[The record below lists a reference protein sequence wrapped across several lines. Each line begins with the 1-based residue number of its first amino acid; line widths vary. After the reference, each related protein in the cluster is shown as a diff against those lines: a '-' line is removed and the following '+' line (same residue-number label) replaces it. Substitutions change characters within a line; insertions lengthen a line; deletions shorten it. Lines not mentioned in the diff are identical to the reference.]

1 MLSSARCALQRLS
14 STASG
19 LRMLATAAER
29 PKIMRVGDF
38 VEVRRTYTE
47 EEMKTF
53 ADLSGDYNPLHT
65 DKEFAKTTRFGRPIV
80 FGVLMN
86 GCAGQESEA
95 G

>member
-1 MLSSARCALQRLS
+1 
-14 STASG
+14 
-19 LRMLATAAER
+19 MLATAAER